1 MRVRARDAS
10 RSSPHYRQR
19 CGAYQYARSTLPY
32 LVVSDSHN
40 DLAQVSRAGARA
52 CARAMCAD
60 VVIGVKGGREVTAKA
75 YEAADA
81 AAATL
86 PARRARLLR
95 AAAALAATLAALLAA
110 LAVRYAR
117 ARRARRYRAFQRIAS
132 SQGAPERLARG
143 ENPSLKGLRVT

>member
-1 MRVRARDAS
+1 MRRVPVRAFDTALRI
-10 RSSPHYRQR
+10 
-19 CGAYQYARSTLPY
+19 PY
-32 LVVSDSHN
+32 LVPGCIRFHN
-40 DLAQVSRAGARA
+40 DLAQVSRAGAGA

-60 VVIGVKGGREVTAKA
+60 VVIGVKGGREITAKA